1 MNNVIYMTDEFERQ
15 KQVKAAS
22 VTLGVAGALLLLL
35 ILIKWP
41 IPSVQPPIAEEGIEV
56 NLGSSDFGSGTDQP
70 MLPGQ
75 PAPEEAPAYNPP
87 KQVVHTTVNEAK
99 DIETDDRDNDVPA
112 ITKPTVSSP
121 KATQI
126 NTENKVV
133 KSNPTPA
140 VVPTPAPPKPKATM
154 NGVRGGAGNGGNDAA
169 TYERGGNEGIAG
181 STGDQGRPGGT
192 PGAPNYSGNPGKGG
206 GGGPRVTRGDR
217 KIVRYYSFQGE
228 LPAAVVYAE
237 IKVTPDGRGQFLQL
251 AKGSTNT
258 GQAYKNAIIQY
269 LQNIRFDP
277 SDHES
282 TVNVQFNFKVSN

>member
-1 MNNVIYMTDEFERQ
+1 MNNVLYMTDEFERQ
-15 KQVKAAS
+15 KKIKAS
-22 VTLGVAGALLLLL
+22 SITFGVAGVLLLIL

-41 IPSVQPPIAEEGIEV
+41 NPVVAPPVEEAGIEV

-75 PAPEEAPAYNPP
+75 PAPQEAEAYTPP
-87 KQVVHTTVNEAK
+87 KQVRVTQNEAR
-99 DIETDDRDNDVPA
+99 DIETDDRNTDAPA
-112 ITKPTVSSP
+112 ISKPAVSNP

-126 NTENKVV
+126 NTETKVV
-133 KSNPTPA
+133 KTNPAPVTEQ
-140 VVPTPAPPKPKATM
+140 TPAPPKPKATM
-154 NGVRGGAGNGGNDAA
+154 NGVRGGTGNGGNDAS

-181 STGDQGRPGGT
+181 GTGDQGRPGGT
-192 PGAPNYSGNPGKGG
+192 PGSPNYSGNPGRGG

-237 IKVTPDGRGQFLQL
+237 IKVSPDGRGHFVQL

-258 GQAYKNAIIQY
+258 GQAYKNAITQY
-269 LQNIRFDP
+269 LQNIRFDV

>member
-1 MNNVIYMTDEFERQ
+1 MSNDFERQ
-15 KQVKAAS
+15 KKVKAYS
-22 VTLGVAGALLLLL
+22 ITFGVAGALLLLL

-41 IPSVQPPIAEEGIEV
+41 IPHVPEPIAEEGIEV
-56 NLGSSDFGSGTDQP
+56 NLGSSDAGFGSDQP

-75 PAPEEAPAYNPP
+75 PAPEEATAYNPP
-87 KQVVHTTVNEAK
+87 KQVHTVESNAK
-99 DIETDDRDNDVPA
+99 DIETDDRNEESPA
-112 ITKPTVSSP
+112 ITKPTISNP
-121 KATQI
+121 KATKI

-133 KSNPTPA
+133 KTSPA
-140 VVPTPAPPKPKATM
+140 PPVAATPAPPRPKATM
-154 NGVRGGAGNGGNDAA
+154 SGVRGGTGNGGNDAA
-169 TYERGGNEGIAG
+169 TYERGGNEGVAG
-181 STGDQGRPGGT
+181 GTGDQGRPGGT
-192 PGAPNYSGNPGKGG
+192 PGSPNYSGNAGRGG

-237 IKVTPDGRGQFLQL
+237 IKVMPDGRGQFLQL

-269 LQNIRFDP
+269 LNNIRFDV